1 MDRAELLHKI
11 STFPLIASVLA
22 EYLWSG
28 DFPSIFKGQGIEADE
43 VRHYQRGDDV
53 RTIDWNVSARFGT
66 PYVKRYRED
75 RELRVFLLVDCS
87 ASMYCGS
94 TPLSRYEQALLC
106 AGLIAFSANHA
117 GQSLGAL
124 FFDRAISHIFPARK
138 GRAHIMAII
147 SRALS
152 IRAKAGGSD
161 LEAALTGAGRLLKQ
175 RALVVV
181 ISDFLSIH
189 WEQAL
194 GRLCHTHDV
203 IALRIE
209 DPLDRDMA
217 GLGLISLEDPETR
230 LAYQVPASFP
240 GFRAAWSAWHE
251 QHYRSCQGI
260 CRSAGAAFLNISTGD
275 DAPAQ
280 LIRFFGKR
288 SIPRQRGPRK
298 SSGSSL

>member
-1 MDRAELLHKI
+1 MDRTELLHKI

-22 EYLWSG
+22 EHLWSG
-28 DFPSIFKGQGIEADE
+28 AFPSIFKGQGIEVDE
-43 VRHYQRGDDV
+43 VRHYQRGDDI

-66 PYVKRYRED
+66 PYVKRYREE
-75 RELRVFLLVDCS
+75 REMQVFLVLDCS

-94 TPLSRYEQALLC
+94 VPISRYDQALLC
-106 AGLIAFSANHA
+106 ASLIAFSANQA

-124 FFDRAISHIFPARK
+124 FFDRAITHIFPPQK

-152 IRAKAGGSD
+152 IKTKPGGSD
-161 LEAALTGAGRLLKQ
+161 LGTALAGLGRLLKQ

-181 ISDFLSIH
+181 ISDFLSVH
-189 WEQAL
+189 WEPEL
-194 GRLCHTHDV
+194 GNLCRKHDV
-203 IALRIE
+203 IALRIQ

-217 GLGLISLEDPETR
+217 GMGLISLEDPETR

-240 GFRAAWSAWHE
+240 SFCAAWSAWHE
-251 QHYRSCQGI
+251 QQYRSCQGS
-260 CRSAGAAFLNISTGD
+260 CRTSGAAFMNISTAD

-280 LIRFFGKR
+280 LIRFFGNR
-288 SIPRQRGPRK
+288 GIPRHRRPRK
-298 SSGSSL
+298 SYRIGP